1 MLTRLRNSS
10 LWFASVY
17 MVAQPL
23 WAADSDND
31 GMPDDFEFAYTTP
44 ASATALDPD
53 DDLELGGAGDGLTNL
68 DEFQNGTNPL
78 DEDSD
83 DDTLLDGNEVNGTD
97 LVPATDPLDPDT
109 DGDGLGDEVETN
121 TGIVVSI
128 LDTGTS
134 PIKVDTD
141 GDGFSDKEEIDAG
154 TDPLRDT
161 SAPSF
166 LLRYWKFDG
175 DLADNIE
182 SGTGIPVGSL
192 QFITDRY
199 GNRSKALSVSGANY
213 IEWSDGS
220 ALNAQNVGT
229 ISMWVKWIGLQGGD
243 ASGSFGAVIAR
254 QWDSTSSQQILS
266 LNAADPANAVVIWKP
281 YGGNSGDIKLTSSTP
296 VGNGVWRHVVVTYRD
311 RRHSLYI
318 DGVLEDTTIF
328 AEGLITDED
337 SGLMPMTIGAWTGA
351 GGAYATA
358 HIDDVRFY
366 RGNLTAE
373 RVDMLR
379 LDADEDGMLDAFELT
394 HTGGA
399 SSTSLE
405 PESDLDGDGLLNIEE
420 FEYGAG
426 PNDADSD
433 DDGFL
438 DGEEVAFASDPGSSA
453 SIPTRSI
460 ARVWNEQNLEA
471 IRLSFPDPPVHAWNL
486 FHVSVAMWDAY
497 SSYDTTSIGYLHRET
512 RAAVD
517 LNAERRKAI
526 SFAAYRIL
534 SHRYN
539 QFQHPLTPIENATT
553 SQTAF
558 DTVMRQLGYDS
569 NITSTSG
576 NSPESV
582 GNRVAATILSWSST
596 DGSNEA
602 GGFEDLTYSHVNPP
616 LDLRFTGTILSDPN
630 RWQPL
635 EFVLQISQND
645 QVLTSAVQ
653 SFIGSHWGDV
663 IPFALSRKSETDVYL
678 DPGSPPLLGEP
689 TSDDAFKTGN
699 VNVIRFSSYLD
710 PDANEV
716 IDISPRAIGNNALGS
731 NDGTGY
737 PINPATG
744 LPYAS
749 NIVNQADFGRVVAEY
764 WADGP
769 NSETPPGHWNNIAN
783 QVVDHPDFERKF
795 EGIGNELDPLEWD
808 VKMYFLL
815 NAAVHDSAVAAWDCK
830 REYDYIRPI
839 SSIRY
844 MGGLGQ
850 STDNTRPSYH
860 PNGLLLASGLIEEIT
875 TESSAPGQ
883 RHENLSDHLGEIAIY
898 AWGGEPLDP
907 ESQYT
912 GAEWILAVEWLPYQR
927 DTFVTPA
934 FAGYVSGHS
943 TFSRAAAEI
952 LTRMTGNMYF
962 PNGMGVYLAPIGSLE
977 FEAGPSVPIELQWA
991 TYYDAADQA
1000 GISRIYGGIHVPADD
1015 GPGRIIGST
1024 CGLDAWELGIQYF
1037 DGSILG
1043 VPPHL
1048 RINSIT
1054 SSHLELEWEQIRG
1067 MYYELKESSNLST
1080 FTPIEAPERAT
1091 SDKKKQ
1097 TLPLN
1102 SNRYFYQVE
1111 SAP

>member
-1 MLTRLRNSS
+1 M
-10 LWFASVY
+10 
-17 MVAQPL
+17 
-23 WAADSDND
+23 D
-31 GMPDDFEFAYTTP
+31 GMPDDFELAYTNP
-44 ASATALDPD
+44 PSATALDPND
-53 DDLELGGAGDGLTNL
+53 DPELGGAGDGLTNL
-68 DEFQNGTNPL
+68 EEFQNGTNPQ

-97 LVPATDPLDPDT
+97 FVPPTDPLDPDT

-128 LDTGTS
+128 QDTGTS

-141 GDGFSDKEEIDAG
+141 GDGFTDKEEIDAG
-154 TDPLRDT
+154 TDPIRDT

-175 DLADNIE
+175 DLVDDIE
-182 SGTGIPVGSL
+182 TDTGIPVGSP
-192 QFITDRY
+192 QFMADRY
-199 GNRSKALSVSGANY
+199 GNSSKTLSISGTDY

-220 ALNAQNVGT
+220 ALNAQDIGT
-229 ISMWVKWIGLQGGD
+229 ISMWVKWIGLQDGG
-243 ASGSFGAVIAR
+243 AEGSFGAVIAR
-254 QWDSTSSQQILS
+254 QWDSNSSQQILS
-266 LNAADPANAVVIWKP
+266 LNAADPASAVVIWKP
-281 YGGNSGDIKLTSSTP
+281 YGGNSGDIKLTGSTF
-296 VGNGVWRHVVVTYRD
+296 VGDGVWRHVVVTYRN

-328 AEGLITDED
+328 AEGLVTDED
-337 SGLMPMTIGAWTGA
+337 SGLMPMTIGTWTGA

-358 HIDDVRFY
+358 HIDDVRLY

-373 RVDMLR
+373 RVDTLR
-379 LDADEDGMLDAFELT
+379 LDADEDGMLDAFELA

-405 PESDLDGDGLLNIEE
+405 PEADPDGDGLLNIEE
-420 FEYGAG
+420 FETGTD
-426 PNDADSD
+426 PNDDDSD

-438 DGEEVAFASDPGSSA
+438 DGEEVAFASDPDSSA

-497 SSYDTTSIGYLHRET
+497 SSYDTTCIGYLHRESIT
-512 RAAVD
+512 AGD
-517 LNAERRKAI
+517 IDAERRKAI

-539 QFQHPLTPIENATT
+539 QFHHPLTPIENADN

-558 DTVMRQLGYDS
+558 DTTMRQLGYDS

-602 GGFEDLTYSHVNPP
+602 GGFEDPTYNAVNPP
-616 LDLRFTGTILSDPN
+616 LDLRFSGTTLSDPN

-635 EFVLQISQND
+635 EFVLQLTQNG
-645 QVLTSAVQ
+645 QVLKSAVQ
-653 SFIGSHWGDV
+653 SFIGAHWGDV
-663 IPFALSRKSETDVYL
+663 IPFALSRESETDVYL

-689 TSDDAFKTGN
+689 TSDAEFKAGN
-699 VNVIRFSSYLD
+699 VDVIRFSSYLD
-710 PDANEV
+710 PDAAEM
-716 IDISPRAIGNNALGS
+716 IDISPGSIGNNTLGF

-744 LPYAS
+744 LAYGS
-749 NIVNQADFGRVVAEY
+749 NIVNRADFGRVLAEY

-769 NSETPPGHWNNIAN
+769 NSETPPGHWNDIAN
-783 QVVDHPDFERKF
+783 QVVDHPEFERKF
-795 EGIGNELDPLEWD
+795 EGAGDELPPLEWD

-850 STDNTRPSYH
+850 STDNTRFSYH
-860 PNGLLLASGLIEEIT
+860 PDGLPLAPGLIEEIT
-875 TESSAPGQ
+875 TGSAASGQ
-883 RHENLSDHLGEIAIY
+883 RHEDLSEHIGEIAIY
-898 AWGGEPLDP
+898 AWGGEPLDS

-912 GAEWILAVEWLPYQR
+912 GAEWILAIEWLPYQR

-952 LTRMTGNMYF
+952 LTRMTGSMYF
-962 PNGMGVYLAPIGSLE
+962 PDGMGTHLAPIDSLE
-977 FEAGPSVPIELQWA
+977 FEAGPSTPIELQWA

-1000 GISRIYGGIHVPADD
+1000 GISRLYGGIHVPADD

-1024 CGLDAWELGIQYF
+1024 CGINAWELGVQYF
-1037 DGSILG
+1037 DGSILDT
-1043 VPPHL
+1043 PPHL

-1054 SSHLELEWEQIRG
+1054 SSDLKLEWDQVRG
-1067 MYYELKESSNLST
+1067 MYYELRESSNLSS
-1080 FTPIEAPERAT
+1080 FTPVSVPERAI
-1091 SDKKKQ
+1091 SDKKKR
-1097 TLPLN
+1097 TLPVN
-1102 SNRYFYQVE
+1102 TDRHFYKVE
-1111 SAP
+1111 STP